1 MKEIQEIG
9 FIEKGTGKHQ
19 SNVVYSTGGLTSDL
33 NCEHRNKIFVN
44 DTRYIACPNYSY
56 CIDANYWKGTT
67 FEQYLKKRRR
77 QLIIEVVK

>member
-9 FIEKGTGKHQ
+9 FNEKGTEKHQ
-19 SNVVYSTGGLTSDL
+19 SNVVYSTGRGISALD
-33 NCEHRNKIFVN
+33 CEHRNKKFVN
-44 DTRYIACPNYSY
+44 DTKYKACPNYSY